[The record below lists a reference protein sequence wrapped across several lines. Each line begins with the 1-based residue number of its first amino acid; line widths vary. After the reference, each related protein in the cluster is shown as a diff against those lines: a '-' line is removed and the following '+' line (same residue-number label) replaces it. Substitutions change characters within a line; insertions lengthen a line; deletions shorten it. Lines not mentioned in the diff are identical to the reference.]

1 MFAKSTPGREGISTA
16 VSFACYVGRM
26 RRCRPWLALAPVVVG
41 VLASACDD
49 AQQTDSRFA
58 TPERTVET
66 LLGAYGIADT
76 PQETV
81 RARLAEHGGL
91 ELVDTATWRAC
102 FVDLDQPGGEGMA
115 GYVLGMLAAARDEL
129 RYETIGE
136 RGFVIP
142 REGIRVV
149 MLRGDDGA
157 YRILLAESVPD
168 EVRRGL
174 LTIEDNA
181 RHRVPTPGP

>member
-1 MFAKSTPGREGISTA
+1 MFAKSTPRREGISTA
-16 VSFACYVGRM
+16 VSRACYFDGM
-26 RRCRPWLALAPVVVG
+26 RRCPLWLALLCA
-41 VLASACDD
+41 LASACDG
-49 AQQTDSRFA
+49 AQPTDSRFA

-76 PQETV
+76 PQATV

-129 RYETIGE
+129 RFETIGE